1 MREQD
6 KYIDEVYKYYKEM
19 KHKQNE
25 RVNNP
30 KYEKIFRMKLIIEKC
45 VKIFLLL
52 GIFAIIF
59 ITTAKIKETIDLLN
73 GNNFAVYDV
82 ITQLRNEY
90 NGKFKI
96 ISKTSS
102 SNSSDGEFKV
112 MDQNNIVFTTYKTG
126 GSNTNDYVDYLI
138 QNWFLEYIEKKPN
151 DKFVYSGDYENNE
164 SGLFK
169 FTFGEKIEKYYEI
182 DQAVK
187 DLVRLN
193 EYIGKKFNKVVKG
206 KERTWKTCLFI
217 NSYTCTI
224 KESDKNNVDSCIY
237 KAKLDYVEYL
247 HDNNLK
253 DRYMLNGEFEKMYK
267 PAKVKI
273 YINGAETQVF
283 ASYDYEK
290 MTYKV
295 YFEELAEM
303 IPTIDSITK
312 SKDGSI
318 HSITYNGIEMLFD
331 KNVREV
337 KKNKLPYLWEL
348 QLFEDLLNAEV
359 ELNYDEKK
367 VYLVFK

>member
-45 VKIFLLL
+45 VKIFLLI

-59 ITTAKIKETIDLLN
+59 ITTAKIKETIDSLS

-82 ITQLRNEY
+82 IKQLRNEY

-151 DKFVYSGDYENNE
+151 DRFVYSGDYEINE

-169 FTFGEKIEKYYEI
+169 FTFGE
-182 DQAVK
+182 
-187 DLVRLN
+187 
-193 EYIGKKFNKVVKG
+193 
-206 KERTWKTCLFI
+206 
-217 NSYTCTI
+217 
-224 KESDKNNVDSCIY
+224 
-237 KAKLDYVEYL
+237 
-247 HDNNLK
+247 
-253 DRYMLNGEFEKMYK
+253 M
-267 PAKVKI
+267 
-273 YINGAETQVF
+273 
-283 ASYDYEK
+283 
-290 MTYKV
+290 
-295 YFEELAEM
+295 
-303 IPTIDSITK
+303 
-312 SKDGSI
+312 
-318 HSITYNGIEMLFD
+318 
-331 KNVREV
+331 
-337 KKNKLPYLWEL
+337 
-348 QLFEDLLNAEV
+348 
-359 ELNYDEKK
+359 
-367 VYLVFK
+367 